1 MAELALG
8 AISLGIQVCQG
19 IAVYIGAL
27 NSRDEDLSAIRSQT
41 QALEG
46 IFRSIETHLQRH
58 GSLTAAQTS
67 LDDIARCLRSCQT
80 ELKVLDDLGNEL
92 LGRPLS
98 SSSALSFRDKLK
110 EETRRLKYPFRKPE
124 AERLLE
130 QLRRVTDT
138 LQLAIQVFSISQS
151 RVEQHAA
158 TAGSELTCIRS
169 ELSALHGPFSGMKS
183 QLSGL
188 QNESVAHVAEL
199 RSINTN
205 LVNINAE
212 LRQDIG
218 QITQVLQTITL
229 AEAEAKR
236 DRAAILQLV
245 AKPELLRNLC
255 DQATQ
260 SAETTPASRHDGQ
273 PVRRQTPGM
282 AFCTCPQKRTRK
294 LHRSSYGPFHFYK
307 ISSAFRHSV
316 HCPVSS
322 LGLAEEQQT
331 WGCVLASVPALFIRK
346 AVEVSYCMTA
356 GAGGFSISP
365 RFTYYCT
372 VNATKSPVF
381 RTIRTLMQSMSVRR
395 PTQYRGDEHFQW
407 CRLLHVAMN
416 KIIQSYRDKTASPF
430 DVDDRNCS
438 ALHVLAEMTA
448 EIRIEFNQS
457 LETASHIAELTQ
469 CLVAYGVPLDLC
481 DIDGQQAI
489 HKFLIKSHAIFLSS
503 PLEVFIT
510 NFAPDGM
517 EIHLLP
523 TIKDPDELGNSSFD
537 FDKVRA
543 FTKWPDLAEGF
554 YGPLTAA
561 VLRND
566 KQRVEHLIEI
576 DASLLQERSYH
587 GQTPFHMAVLHPT
600 CLKLLV
606 DKVDK
611 SSTGLLSQT
620 DNNGVSIL
628 EFALFSSQILCK
640 ATNGQ
645 AEPPCDCTLSVK
657 ILLDGGC
664 PLQASMT
671 SMKRNTWFTTP
682 CSIHCEILIARR
694 LKQDREELRK
704 LALARLL
711 PSDLEAL
718 DLYRPGTL
726 DIRAFP
732 VYQAL
737 IERGVLVPPSL
748 AVYYRCK
755 LNGLCHHS
763 HPSKS
768 VYYGLD
774 LVESAMVFKHL
785 GFDDAITSSGISLED
800 QANCIDAN
808 DAESCPFTGYGSLNL
823 AYARWLLEHGLH
835 LWYWVPCYLR
845 HRMQGDTNAFLAAR
859 LVGDFFSIPGT
870 INHSGDNDF
879 RVEERVAARWLL
891 ENCALLGEMDTCMCL
906 CSVGGCMPFILLLG
920 EALGH
925 KGAGKANNPEE
936 WVDFIAGETSTI
948 LEFLGDLTHIQHQ
961 QATVRWCT
969 VMALRL
975 RHTCCNFW
983 DDGYTRVHEP
993 MLPDDAAE
1001 ILEEQ
1006 RDMIVILDT
1015 LLGEFELAAGLK
1027 ADCKPDHAR
1036 LIGFMKGYWSS
1047 TMKEQIGSMNR
1058 TNSDRWGK
1066 EKEAAEDIGVV
1077 WEIDDPEGTIEEKTW
1092 EGYEYWAAR
1101 INEIE

>member
-98 SSSALSFRDKLK
+98 SSSASSFRDKLK

-138 LQLAIQVFSISQS
+138 LQLAI
-151 RVEQHAA
+151 QHAA

-205 LVNINAE
+205 LVNTNAE
-212 LRQDIG
+212 LRQEIG

-381 RTIRTLMQSMSVRR
+381 RTIRTLFQSMPARR
-395 PTQYRGDEHFQW
+395 PDRYIRGYEQSQW
-407 CRLLHVAMN
+407 CRLLHVTMN
-416 KIIQSYRDKTASPF
+416 KIVQSYRDKAASPF

-448 EIRIEFNQS
+448 ETEINQS
-457 LETASHIAELTQ
+457 LETASRIAELTQ
-469 CLVAYGVPLDLC
+469 CLVAYGVRLDPC
-481 DIDGQQAI
+481 DIDGQ
-489 HKFLIKSHAIFLSS
+489 
-503 PLEVFIT
+503 
-510 NFAPDGM
+510 
-517 EIHLLP
+517 
-523 TIKDPDELGNSSFD
+523 
-537 FDKVRA
+537 
-543 FTKWPDLAEGF
+543 
-554 YGPLTAA
+554 
-561 VLRND
+561 
-566 KQRVEHLIEI
+566 
-576 DASLLQERSYH
+576 
-587 GQTPFHMAVLHPT
+587 
-600 CLKLLV
+600 
-606 DKVDK
+606 
-611 SSTGLLSQT
+611 
-620 DNNGVSIL
+620 
-628 EFALFSSQILCK
+628 
-640 ATNGQ
+640 
-645 AEPPCDCTLSVK
+645 
-657 ILLDGGC
+657 
-664 PLQASMT
+664 
-671 SMKRNTWFTTP
+671 
-682 CSIHCEILIARR
+682 
-694 LKQDREELRK
+694 
-704 LALARLL
+704 
-711 PSDLEAL
+711 
-718 DLYRPGTL
+718 
-726 DIRAFP
+726 
-732 VYQAL
+732 
-737 IERGVLVPPSL
+737 
-748 AVYYRCK
+748 
-755 LNGLCHHS
+755 
-763 HPSKS
+763 
-768 VYYGLD
+768 
-774 LVESAMVFKHL
+774 
-785 GFDDAITSSGISLED
+785 
-800 QANCIDAN
+800 
-808 DAESCPFTGYGSLNL
+808 
-823 AYARWLLEHGLH
+823 
-835 LWYWVPCYLR
+835 
-845 HRMQGDTNAFLAAR
+845 
-859 LVGDFFSIPGT
+859 
-870 INHSGDNDF
+870 
-879 RVEERVAARWLL
+879 
-891 ENCALLGEMDTCMCL
+891 
-906 CSVGGCMPFILLLG
+906 
-920 EALGH
+920 
-925 KGAGKANNPEE
+925 
-936 WVDFIAGETSTI
+936 
-948 LEFLGDLTHIQHQ
+948 
-961 QATVRWCT
+961 
-969 VMALRL
+969 
-975 RHTCCNFW
+975 
-983 DDGYTRVHEP
+983 
-993 MLPDDAAE
+993 
-1001 ILEEQ
+1001 
-1006 RDMIVILDT
+1006 
-1015 LLGEFELAAGLK
+1015 
-1027 ADCKPDHAR
+1027 
-1036 LIGFMKGYWSS
+1036 
-1047 TMKEQIGSMNR
+1047 
-1058 TNSDRWGK
+1058 
-1066 EKEAAEDIGVV
+1066 
-1077 WEIDDPEGTIEEKTW
+1077 
-1092 EGYEYWAAR
+1092 
-1101 INEIE
+1101 